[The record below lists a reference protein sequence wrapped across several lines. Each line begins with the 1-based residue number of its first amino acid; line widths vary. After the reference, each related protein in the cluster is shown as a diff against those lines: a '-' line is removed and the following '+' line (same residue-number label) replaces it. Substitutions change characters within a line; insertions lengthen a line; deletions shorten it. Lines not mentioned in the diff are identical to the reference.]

1 MYTQGKEL
9 KRLFVMTISLM
20 IVSSF
25 TGQAYAADMV
35 GHEVH
40 FDLESM
46 ADEVW
51 IEFLG
56 CTFTNPNTE
65 CSWKV
70 SVASGVMSVSHV
82 TIGIETCL
90 PSFLSATPV
99 GTTIELGLDPTT
111 GVTGVK
117 WDDLIAAG
125 TMETLTAVL
134 SGDQTGNIGLVDIG
148 VKAGSDEGV
157 DEIKGPICS
166 TFVGGSLFPI
176 DTTALLLAGSQL
188 TAAWMIPVI
197 VASIGIAIV
206 IARKF

>member
-90 PSFLSATPV
+90 PSFLSATPDGV
-99 GTTIELGLDPTT
+99 TIELGLDPTT

-134 SGDQTGNIGLVDIG
+134 SGDQTGNIGLVDVG
-148 VKAGSDEGV
+148 VKAGNDVRV
-157 DEIKGPICS
+157 DQIKGPLCTPFI
-166 TFVGGSLFPI
+166 GGFLEPI
-176 DTTALLLAGSQL
+176 DTTAVLLGGTQ
-188 TAAWMIPVI
+188 TAASWLIPII
-197 VASIGIAIV
+197 VSAIGIGIF
-206 IARKF
+206 IARKL

>member
-1 MYTQGKEL
+1 MA
-9 KRLFVMTISLM
+9 ISVL

-25 TGQAYAADMV
+25 TGQAYADHMV

-40 FDLESM
+40 FDLGSGGE
-46 ADEVW
+46 EVW

-70 SVASGVMSVSHV
+70 TVEDPNGVMDVSHV

-90 PSFLSATPV
+90 DLSLFLSATP
-99 GTTIELGLDPTT
+99 GTIVTGNDPGT

-117 WDDLIAAG
+117 WDDQIDAG
-125 TMETLTAVL
+125 TMVTLTAVL

-148 VKAGSDEGV
+148 VKAGNDVGV
-157 DEIKGPICS
+157 DQIKGPLC
-166 TFVGGSLFPI
+166 TPFVGGFLEPI
-176 DTTALLLAGSQL
+176 DTTAVLLGGTQ
-188 TAAWMIPVI
+188 TAASWLIPFI
-197 VASIGIAIV
+197 VAAIGIGIV
-206 IARKF
+206 LARKF